1 MRYFIL
7 SFALFLEGCCGMWPY
22 KSDFDCKIPSGEYC
36 KSLYQIN
43 NKADNGDYEPRNEDE
58 NNEELKCKKT
68 KPRYCGGKR

>member
-43 NKADNGDYEPRNEDE
+43 KKADNGDYEPRNEDE
-58 NNEELKCKKT
+58 NNEELKGKKN
-68 KPRYCGGKR
+68 KPSYCGGKR